1 MMFED
6 LVEDY
11 KNNIAKL
18 ISLCE
23 GKTIVFDF
31 DGVLTKFQYAENRML
46 PCRDDD
52 VHDYTVSGG
61 NIYQNVP
68 IQKTLQYII
77 SQLPKENIWVLTQT
91 IPIMR
96 NIKNEVIIKNFD
108 IPVERIIH
116 SDSAL
121 HKLVFLKE
129 IYAQTNKPILFVEDT
144 VSTLLRAE
152 EDMDYV
158 QGFHISGL
166 IP

>member
-1 MMFED
+1 MFED
-6 LVEDY
+6 LFEDY
-11 KNNIAKL
+11 KNNIARL

-91 IPIMR
+91 IPVMR
-96 NIKNEVIIKNFD
+96 KIKNEVIIKNFGISPD
-108 IPVERIIH
+108 RIIH
-116 SDSAL
+116 SYSAL

-129 IYAQTNKPILFVEDT
+129 IYAQSGKPILFIEDT
-144 VSTLLRAE
+144 VSTLLSAE